1 MQQAILQF
9 RENIAR
15 VRHLGSLFQSIQAM
29 TTPAI
34 DLSDVLRAELV
45 LAVSALDHLVH
56 EMARLGM
63 LEVYAGARPAT
74 DAYGRFRVP
83 LAAASQSN
91 VAGSAAD
98 WLDASIRD
106 AHGWLSF
113 QMPDRIADA
122 IRLFSSVSLWPA
134 ISSQLGVPA
143 EDIKIQ
149 LRAIV
154 DRRNK
159 IAHEADLDPSTPNTR
174 WPIDEVL
181 VRDAVDF
188 VELLGET
195 IFVVAQ

>member
-63 LEVYAGARPAT
+63 LEVYTGARTAT

-91 VAGSAAD
+91 VTASAAD
-98 WLDASIRD
+98 WLDASIRE

-113 QMPDRIADA
+113 QMPDKIADA
-122 IRLFSSVSLWPA
+122 IRLFSSVSLWTA
-134 ISSQLGVPA
+134 VSSQLGVPA

-149 LRAIV
+149 LR
-154 DRRNK
+154 
-159 IAHEADLDPSTPNTR
+159 P
-174 WPIDEVL
+174 
-181 VRDAVDF
+181 
-188 VELLGET
+188 
-195 IFVVAQ
+195 